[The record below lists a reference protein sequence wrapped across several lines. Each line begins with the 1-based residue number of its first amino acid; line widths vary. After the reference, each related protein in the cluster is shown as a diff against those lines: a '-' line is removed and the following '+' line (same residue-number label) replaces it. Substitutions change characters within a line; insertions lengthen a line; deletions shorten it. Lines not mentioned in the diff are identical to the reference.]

1 MKALLSTTLMLSAVT
16 LAAIGLAAVSLVAVI
31 LATAPGFAAE
41 FAIPRDFVP
50 PPGFYGS
57 AAPNRLDIYDLQ
69 REFAREAEHDRI
81 RTRLGDPIRWCRPAG
96 LRDDFGA
103 PYSGPPGLLIVCR

>member
-1 MKALLSTTLMLSAVT
+1 MKALLSTTLVLSTVTLGAGVLAAVT
-16 LAAIGLAAVSLVAVI
+16 LVGVI
-31 LATAPGFAAE
+31 LVATAPGFAADA
-41 FAIPRDFVP
+41 AIPRDFE
-50 PPGFYGS
+50 GS
-57 AAPNRLDIYDLQ
+57 FAPNRLDIYDLR

-96 LRDDFGA
+96 LRDDFGM